1 MSQGASPW
9 RGVRRRAWLLM
20 LAVALLAGCGGD
32 LTLPTPP
39 TVSDGGSNTASN
51 GGALA
56 TAPIATGQGRA
67 YATTVAA
74 PTPTVGPSTDGISE
88 GVRLTG
94 ADRWQRAGYTGRGV
108 RVGVL
113 EWTFSDTDRFLPGAR
128 LTVKS
133 FRPDGATT
141 VTDEGELP
149 YGTLHGT
156 ATAEIVHE
164 MAPDAELYLAVITLT
179 PDSFVQAIDW
189 LTTTA
194 KVSVI
199 SFSGGW
205 YNGYP
210 KDGTSAMAQAVDR
223 ARAAGVFVA
232 LSAGNKASG
241 EIGSN
246 ANEGHYR
253 ALYTDS
259 DGDGYH
265 DFGGTNG
272 VAMRANGYLRIQL
285 DWEAWR
291 HPDATYHFVLFN
303 EDGSVA
309 IDHSEPSTAP
319 GNNVPYQVLETR
331 VPKGTYLLRVAKDGS
346 GPDVPIEIFF
356 NGAQF
361 GQVTPEGSLNLFADA
376 RGAVAVGAVSW
387 KTDTIE
393 PYASRG
399 PTADGRAKP
408 DLYAPDCTASVTY
421 ASVGGE
427 GFCGTSAAT
436 PHVAGAAA
444 LYKQAFPAATPDD
457 ILAYFRAHA
466 RPLPDTG
473 HDGIPAGAARLD
485 LGPVPAR

>member
-1 MSQGASPW
+1 MSPGISLPRAA
-9 RGVRRRAWLLM
+9 RRCAWFLVLV
-20 LAVALLAGCGGD
+20 VALLAGCGGD

-39 TVSDGGSNTASN
+39 ALSDGGSNTGSDTS
-51 GGALA
+51 GI
-56 TAPIATGQGRA
+56 TPVPIVTGQGEA
-67 YATTVAA
+67 SPTVIAG
-74 PTPTVGPSTDGISE
+74 PTPPVGPSPDGISE

-94 ADRWQRAGYTGRGV
+94 ADRWQRAGFTGRGV

-133 FRPDGATT
+133 FRPDGATV

-156 ATAEIVHE
+156 ATAEVIHE

-179 PDSFVQAIDW
+179 PDSFAQAITW

-194 KVSVI
+194 KVSAI

-210 KDGTSAMAQAVDR
+210 KDGTSLMAQAVDR

-253 ALYTDS
+253 ALYTDA
-259 DGDGYH
+259 DNDGYH

-272 VAMRANGYLRIQL
+272 VAVRANGYLRIQL
-285 DWEAWR
+285 DWEAWKY
-291 HPDATYHFVLFN
+291 PDAAYHSALFS

-309 IDHSEPSTAP
+309 IDHSDLSTAP

-356 NGAQF
+356 NGVQF

-436 PHVAGAAA
+436 PHVAGAVA
-444 LYKQAFPAATPDD
+444 LYKQAFPTATPDEVF
-457 ILAYFRAHA
+457 AYLRAHA
-466 RPLPDTG
+466 HPLPDTG
-473 HDGIPAGAARLD
+473 HNGIPAGAARLD
-485 LGPVPAR
+485 LGPVPTP